1 MMRGWLIHNSFYL
14 SESFERLF
22 RALKKEAESLG
33 LSLRLTG
40 NADLCPVGLPAQEK
54 RPDFVLF
61 WDKDVRLA
69 AQLENLGIP
78 VFNSAR
84 SIALC
89 DDKTL
94 TWLALAGEVPMPE
107 TILAPMTFF
116 DYGDVSFLP
125 GIEERLSFPY
135 LIKEGCGSFGQQVY
149 LIRSHEEGLTK
160 TRELAG
166 KPLLFQRFIRSS
178 AGRDLRVYV
187 CGEKPVA
194 CMERIAPPG
203 DFRSNIAGGGK
214 AVPHLLSA
222 QEEDLAVRAVRKL
235 GLTFAGVDLLFSGDG
250 PLLCEVNSN
259 AHFAGLQS
267 LTGANIPREI
277 FLSILSALS

>member
-1 MMRGWLIHNSFYL
+1 MRGWLVHNSFFL

-22 RALKKEAESLG
+22 LSLKKEAESLG
-33 LSLRLTG
+33 LSLRLIG
-40 NADLCPVGLPAQEK
+40 NADLCPIGPSALAEK
-54 RPDFVLF
+54 PDFILF

-69 AQLENLGIP
+69 FQLERLGIP
-78 VFNSAR
+78 VFNSAK

-94 TWLALAGEVPMPE
+94 TWLALAGDVPMPQ
-107 TILAPMTFF
+107 TILAPMTFY
-116 DYGDVSFLP
+116 DYGDLSFLS
-125 GIEERLSFPY
+125 GIEEELSFPY

-149 LIRSHEEGLTK
+149 LIRSHEEGVRK
-160 TRELAG
+160 TGELAG
-166 KPLLFQRFIRSS
+166 RPLLFQRFVRSS
-178 AGRDLRVYV
+178 SGRDLRVYV

-203 DFRSNIAGGGK
+203 DFRSNISNGGK

-222 QEEDLAVRAVRKL
+222 QEEELAVAAVRKL
-235 GLTFAGVDLLFSGDG
+235 GLTFAGVDLLFSQDG

-267 LTGANIPREI
+267 LTGVNIPREI

>member
-1 MMRGWLIHNSFYL
+1 MRGWLVHNSFFL

-22 RALKKEAESLG
+22 LSLKKEAESLG
-33 LSLRLTG
+33 LSLRLIG
-40 NADLCPVGLPAQEK
+40 NADLCPIGPSVLAEK
-54 RPDFVLF
+54 PDFILF

-69 AQLENLGIP
+69 FQLERLGIP
-78 VFNSAR
+78 VFNSAK

-94 TWLALAGEVPMPE
+94 TWLALAGDVPMPQ
-107 TILAPMTFF
+107 TILAPMTFY
-116 DYGDVSFLP
+116 DYGDLSFLS
-125 GIEERLSFPY
+125 GIEEELSFPY

-149 LIRSHEEGLTK
+149 LIRSHEEGIRK
-160 TRELAG
+160 TGELAG
-166 KPLLFQRFIRSS
+166 RPLLFQRFVRSS
-178 AGRDLRVYV
+178 RGRDLRVYV

-203 DFRSNIAGGGK
+203 DFRSNIANGGK

-222 QEEDLAVRAVRKL
+222 REEELAVAAVRKL
-235 GLTFAGVDLLFSGDG
+235 GLTFAGVDLLFSQDG

-267 LTGANIPREI
+267 LTGVNIPREI
-277 FLSILSALS
+277 FLSIMSALS